1 MKFVMTKLQSAVFF
15 ELQKESNVH
24 GYELLKR
31 ISEKGIVFSHQQLY
45 RDLNRMPLDMVIE
58 QQDGKP
64 DRKYYTLREDV
75 LYTHNIA
82 KMDVYFLL
90 GYKRPDLISQKI
102 DYIND
107 ESERLAKMPLSLI
120 GQMRIDSNNLA
131 LHYLVTAMQ
140 GATNA

>member
-1 MKFVMTKLQSAVFF
+1 
-15 ELQKESNVH
+15 
-24 GYELLKR
+24 
-31 ISEKGIVFSHQQLY
+31 
-45 RDLNRMPLDMVIE
+45 MPLDMVIE

-64 DRKYYTLREDV
+64 DRKYYTLRDDV

-90 GYKRPDLISQKI
+90 GYKRSDLISQKI

-131 LHYLVTAMQ
+131 PTLLSYSYAGGYKCLVHKKALLS
-140 GATNA
+140 ATSENS